1 MHYYTRMT
9 VMYSIPTSQISNVT
23 GTLQH
28 VHFNNFIDTHFINLL
43 LGIITKLST
52 FFFLIVKERLLPQ
65 FFPFVSL

>member
-1 MHYYTRMT
+1 MYYYTRMT

-43 LGIITKLST
+43 LGIITKL
-52 FFFLIVKERLLPQ
+52 
-65 FFPFVSL
+65 